1 MTTNSVVGGQRYTH
15 KDQPFTSESSDE
27 RDGSLDIN
35 WVRTAFVLP
44 DNDMTD
50 PVDIVNRYWDTTS
63 AKFTDGRW
71 GCNIGVNTFPQFTP
85 YADIPVPGRLSG
97 RVRPG
102 LLETSGNYGMGWFWG
117 KAFDDTA
124 QIIYMR
130 FGVPK
135 FNSFLDFFSR
145 AFDHGSSVL
154 ARTGR
159 WPSFLYTAS
168 KFISRFLAVRA
179 VPLVAVPILI
189 YQTADFF
196 FFKQSARF
204 YNLKPTMHLYWGAV
218 NTLVN
223 TMAINMGIYPK
234 VMMKDPEAK
243 RIGQVFEVDQSS
255 LDMWHQIAPDLF
267 TKENMVDAFA
277 LATRAQRIANWQI
290 SQEFNELENGAETN
304 FRGYVLDNL
313 TSDGRRP
320 APLTDEHG
328 KISFWA
334 YLDEFLKLGGN
345 YYDSA
350 DKNKN
355 PIEQDPRI
363 AKVPESDAALYPEG
377 AMTRFKRHIDAEFR
391 NGSQFAIFRVT
402 HTGTQT
408 ESFSN
413 ATVTSDL
420 ENKFNSTSSSFA
432 HQRFTIGN
440 GAMFGDIAEIATGA
454 ITDVVMGTL
463 SGVTFG
469 LPDAIKGLMG
479 DGYIDIPKHW
489 QSSSARLPR
498 ASYKMQLVTPYGNPI
513 SILMNL
519 FLPFCM
525 VGAGAWPR
533 STGKQ
538 SYTSPFIVQLF
549 DPGRVQIP
557 MGIITEF
564 TVARGSGNVGWN
576 KNKRPLSFEL
586 SFTVEDLSSIAHM
599 PLISG
604 FDGIGS
610 LIDEEST
617 FTNYLSAVAGQSIY
631 SQIYPIARAKI
642 RAARALMEGNKMLS
656 PAYWGSAVH
665 DTMTNGILMYTG
677 IGPLIEGLSRN
688 ADTTFGPFREQ

>member
-1 MTTNSVVGGQRYTH
+1 MTTNTVVGGQRYTH
-15 KDQPFTSESSDE
+15 KDIPYVADKSDE
-27 RDGSLDIN
+27 LDGSLDEH

-50 PVDIVNRYWDTTS
+50 PVDIVNRYWDTNS

-71 GCNIGVNTFPQFTP
+71 GCNIGINNFPQFTP
-85 YADIPVPGRLSG
+85 YADIPVKGRLSG
-97 RVRPG
+97 RQDPG

-117 KAFDDTA
+117 KAFDDNA

-130 FGVPK
+130 FGVPQ

-145 AFDHGSSVL
+145 AFDHGASVL

-159 WPSFLYTAS
+159 WPSFLYTAT
-168 KFISRFLAVRA
+168 KFISRFLVVRA
-179 VPLVAVPILI
+179 IPIVAVPILI

-196 FFKQSARF
+196 FFKQSAKF
-204 YNLKPTMHLYWGAV
+204 YNIKPTMHLYWGAV
-218 NTLVN
+218 HTLVN
-223 TMAINMGIYPK
+223 TMAVNMGIYPK
-234 VMMKDPEAK
+234 VMMKDEAARK
-243 RIGQVFEVDQSS
+243 IGQVFEVDQSS

-267 TKENMVDAFA
+267 TKENMIDAFA
-277 LATRAQRIANWQI
+277 LATRAQRIANWQV
-290 SQEFNELENGAETN
+290 SQEFAELENGTETN
-304 FRGYVLDNL
+304 FRGYILNNL
-313 TSDGRRP
+313 TTEGRHP
-320 APLTDEHG
+320 TAMTDDHG
-328 KISFWA
+328 KISFWS
-334 YLDEFLKLGGN
+334 YLDEFLKLGGD
-345 YYDSA
+345 YYDSK

-363 AKVPESDAALYPEG
+363 AKVPDSDKSLNPEG
-377 AMTRFKRHIDAEFR
+377 TMTRFKRHIDAEFR
-391 NGSQFAIFRVT
+391 QGSQFAIFRVA
-402 HTGTQT
+402 HTGVQS

-463 SGVTFG
+463 SGATFG

-498 ASYKMQLVTPYGNPI
+498 ASYKVQLVTPYGNPI

-525 VGAGAWPR
+525 IGAGAWPR

-538 SYTSPFIVQLF
+538 SYTSPFLVQLF

-564 TVARGSGNVGWN
+564 TVTRGSGNIGWN

-586 SFTVEDLSSIAHM
+586 SFTIEDLSSIAHM

-617 FTNYLSAVAGQSIY
+617 FTNYLSAVAGQSIN
-631 SQIYPIARAKI
+631 SQIYPISKAKI
-642 RAARALMEGNKMLS
+642 RAARALMEGSKMLS

-665 DTMTNGILMYTG
+665 DTMTNSLLKYTG
-677 IGPLIEGLSRN
+677 IGPLVEGLSRN
-688 ADTTFGPFREQ
+688 ADSTSGPFKEQ